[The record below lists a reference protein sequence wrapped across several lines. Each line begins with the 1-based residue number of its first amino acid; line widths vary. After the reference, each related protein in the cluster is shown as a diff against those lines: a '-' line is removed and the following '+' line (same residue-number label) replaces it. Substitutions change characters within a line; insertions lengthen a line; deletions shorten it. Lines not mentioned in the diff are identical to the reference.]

1 LTDEHENDLNDA
13 LNAAIPKQQ
22 KQHTMA
28 TTVSHQETH
37 RSLSNLSI
45 SPLMIG
51 VVLASIALS
60 SAVIVFVLLKLG
72 YIRVHHRE
80 YEEF

>member
-1 LTDEHENDLNDA
+1 
-13 LNAAIPKQQ
+13 
-22 KQHTMA
+22 
-28 TTVSHQETH
+28 
-37 RSLSNLSI
+37 
-45 SPLMIG
+45 